1 MGVEKFIDGDMPNV
15 MKNRGEEGKQKNKRK
30 WKGENGGKHPTN
42 NACFFHILCFMS
54 LGNPFVL
61 IKEFKCNGG
70 TSSTFI
76 H

>member
-42 NACFFHILCFMS
+42 TLVFSISCVLCPW
-54 LGNPFVL
+54 G
-61 IKEFKCNGG
+61 
-70 TSSTFI
+70 I
-76 H
+76 HLF